1 MTTRTLA
8 CSLLSGLFPVLVK
21 RLNDNNITTTSITLQ
36 YIFKYSTSGYY
47 ATPVLSWTSTN
58 VNWILAIT
66 GFGLSITY
74 PSTQGTARFPLQWHL
89 LQFFQHKE
97 LNDDFTLRQPIGLK
111 DDYNFLPRLHQIFSN
126 GEFKLHDNS
135 TTHSA
140 TTTTPKETM
149 KTTKTIWGMKQ
160 RLQPTIQMP
169 QLLQPTIKPLHL

>member
-74 PSTQGTARFPLQWHL
+74 PSTQGTARLPLKWHL
-89 LQFFQHKE
+89 LQFFQRKGLH
-97 LNDDFTLRQPIGLK
+97 DDSILQRHIGRK
-111 DDYNFLPRLHQIFSN
+111 GVYNFQLRLHQIRDQIFNNSDYR
-126 GEFKLHDNS
+126 LHNIS
-135 TTHSA
+135 LIHLTRI
-140 TTTTPKETM
+140 TPKET
-149 KTTKTIWGMKQ
+149 TTTTMI
-160 RLQPTIQMP
+160 I
-169 QLLQPTIKPLHL
+169 